1 MSSSKKLL
9 LALLLLPVVIY
20 LGLKFMIYRNT
31 KSSLE
36 QLTAMA
42 APFMSVRYDGIG
54 SSLGGAV
61 QISNVKLQPNNLNDV
76 IRIKNIE
83 IQTPGLWFLL
93 TGKDKLSEGDFP
105 ESMRLSLE
113 GVAVDMDGPMM
124 GMLDKLL
131 EADAGEYSVA
141 HCGGIQALGPRL
153 YRKLGY
159 NSLVSDIRLG
169 YELDKKSA
177 RLHVRTEWNTEDMS
191 LFNVDLFFAGVP
203 GAAKDMAQFSPR
215 MTEAKAYY
223 KDVAYT
229 ERLKRYCASASN
241 ISVED
246 YINAEVGQES
256 SSFAQQWGLVPGPGL
271 REAYRQFL
279 TAPGEIRFEMRPSE
293 GIDPANMNLFRPEDL
308 VAMLNATLTVNGTP
322 VTDLSFQLKPKTV
335 AKASENADPG
345 VSSTSEERVAQKSGY
360 QVVRNTELPK
370 YIGRS
375 IRIREKRAAVREG
388 VLAEV
393 SATQVTLERRY
404 GGGSVTFKVP
414 IKEIEKV
421 EVLF

>member
-9 LALLLLPVVIY
+9 LALLLLPIVIY
-20 LGLKFMIYRNT
+20 LGLKFIIYRNT

-36 QLTAMA
+36 QITAMA
-42 APFMSVRYDGIG
+42 APLMSIRYDGIG

-83 IQTPGLWFLL
+83 IQTPGLGFLL
-93 TGKDKLSEGDFP
+93 AGKDKMKEGDFP

-124 GMLDKLL
+124 GMFDKLL
-131 EADAGEYSVA
+131 EAGAVEHSLV

-159 NSLVSDIRLG
+159 NTLVSDIRLN

-177 RLHVRTEWNTEDMS
+177 RLHVRTEWNTEEMA
-191 LFNVDLFFAGVP
+191 LFNADLFFASVP
-203 GAAKDMAQFSPR
+203 ASTKDMAQFSPR
-215 MTEAKAYY
+215 LTEAKAYY
-223 KDVAYT
+223 KDLAYT
-229 ERLKRYCASASN
+229 DRLKRYCASASN

-246 YINAEVGQES
+246 YIAAEVGQES
-256 SSFAQQWGLVPGPGL
+256 SSF
-271 REAYRQFL
+271 
-279 TAPGEIRFEMRPSE
+279 
-293 GIDPANMNLFRPEDL
+293 
-308 VAMLNATLTVNGTP
+308 TLTVNGAP
-322 VTDLSFQLKPKTV
+322 VTDLSFQLKPKAV
-335 AKASENADPG
+335 AKASENDRDAG
-345 VSSTSEERVAQKSGY
+345 AASEERAAQKSGY
-360 QVVRNTELPK
+360 QTVRSAELAK

-375 IRIREKRAAVREG
+375 IRVREKRAAVREG

-393 SATQVTLERRY
+393 SPTQLTLERRY
-404 GGGSVTFKVP
+404 GGGAVTFNVQ
-414 IKEIEKV
+414 IKQIEKV

>member
-9 LALLLLPVVIY
+9 LALLLLPIVLY
-20 LGLKFMIYRNT
+20 LGFKFIIYRNT

-36 QLTAMA
+36 QITAMA
-42 APFMSVRYDGIG
+42 APFMSIRYDGIG

-61 QISNVKLQPNNLNDV
+61 QIANVKIQPNNLNDV
-76 IRIKNIE
+76 IRIKNVE

-93 TGKDKLSEGDFP
+93 TGKDKMKEGEFP
-105 ESMRLSLE
+105 ENMRLSLE

-124 GMLDKLL
+124 SMFDKLL
-131 EADAGEYSVA
+131 EAGAAEQSIA
-141 HCGGIQALGPRL
+141 HCGGIQAVGPRL

-159 NSLVSDIRLG
+159 NTLTSDIRLG

-177 RLHVRTEWNTEDMS
+177 RLHVRTEWNTEEMS
-191 LFNVDLFFAGVP
+191 LFNVDLFFASVP
-203 GAAKDMAQFSPR
+203 ASTQDMAQFSPR
-215 MTEAKAYY
+215 LMEAKAYY
-223 KDVAYT
+223 KDLAYT
-229 ERLKRYCASASN
+229 DRLKRYCASASN

-256 SSFAQQWGLVPGPGL
+256 SSFAQQWGFVPGPGL

-279 TAPGEIRFEMRPSE
+279 IAPGEVRFETRPSE
-293 GIDPANMNLFRPEDL
+293 GIDPASMNLFRPEDML
-308 VAMLNATLTVNGTP
+308 AMLNATLTVNGTP

-335 AKASENADPG
+335 AKASENDGGAG
-345 VSSTSEERVAQKSGY
+345 VASEERAAQKSGY
-360 QVVRNTELPK
+360 QIVRSAELPK

-393 SATQVTLERRY
+393 TATQVTLERRY
-404 GGGSVTFKVP
+404 GGGAVTFNVP
-414 IKEIEKV
+414 LKQIEKV